1 MDDTEIFS
9 QLNYSEYPGLSKV
22 RLAADRGDY
31 DTAKKELL
39 SYYRQRKAAGTVR
52 AFKITE
58 ADGNKGI
65 AELAL
70 DNILTGPYEL
80 DMPIGRLT
88 VEGIGESAARYYTA
102 DVTEK
107 AAAELDNVSFS
118 VMLFGRQK
126 QAYPVIVKAKESGDA
141 SMLKVTTTDGAEHI
155 IYADNDTYICAGEA
169 DKPHGSES
177 VMYAHE
183 ESCDPEDAVGERTRR
198 AYINF
203 PLSQIAGKRIA
214 RAELAVK
221 AYVDGGCDTGS
232 KDVFII
238 SIGDTVWSEDTLSWS
253 GAGGSIYS
261 WQDNKSGPPWNSPE
275 NSDSE
280 YLNVTAR
287 FRFGTP
293 MAYEY
298 LRYIADPEGYPEGE
312 QYGEKL
318 LFLMMA
324 FAEKKEH
331 GFNRTLETGER
342 LSRWVD
348 IIDALVDT
356 PAMTP
361 DIFCKLISFVRGD
374 CRYINS
380 LDIENDAY
388 WWSNWRIVANTG
400 FLKGTEYFPEFN
412 TYREFREKAEANVE
426 YCMEL
431 LYNAD
436 MSFKEAG
443 PAYALWCAELFCD
456 CAETAEQN
464 GHPMRAEIKEKL
476 KYAAR
481 FAMESFYPDGYDS
494 NIGDSNYINKLGS
507 FKRLADFL
515 GDDALA
521 AYASG
526 GREGSPDYLSSYY
539 SDANSAF
546 MRNSWNP
553 DNAVYVSFLNNPYD
567 GHSHPDSNQTL
578 MYAYGSPLLVDSGR
592 YSYSSYNDIYNR
604 LRTAAAHNTIEVVGM
619 PLAPHSAAA
628 KPFTYH
634 ISNKA
639 FEFNTS
645 VQTGYEGIAHTRNV
659 LFMYDGYAIVTDHI
673 ESS

>member
-22 RLAADRGDY
+22 RLAAERGDH
-31 DTAKKELL
+31 DTAKRELL

-58 ADGNKGI
+58 ADRNRGI

-80 DMPIGRLT
+80 DMPIGRFT
-88 VEGIGESAARYYTA
+88 VEGIGEGAARYYTA

-107 AAAELDNVSFS
+107 AAAELDNGRFS
-118 VMLFGRQK
+118 VMLFERQK
-126 QAYPVIVKAKESGDA
+126 QAYPVIVKTKESGDA
-141 SMLKVTTTDGAEHI
+141 PMLKVTTTDGAEHI

-177 VMYAHE
+177 VMYVHE
-183 ESCDPEDAVGERTRR
+183 ESCGPEDAVGERTRR

-203 PLSQIAGKRIA
+203 PLSQIKGRRIA

-238 SIGDTVWSEDTLSWS
+238 SIGDTAWSEDTLSWS
-253 GAGGSIYS
+253 GVGGSIYS
-261 WQDNKSGPPWNSPE
+261 WQDNESGPPWRSPE

-298 LRYIADPEGYPEGE
+298 LKYIADPEGYPEGE
-312 QYGEKL
+312 QYGKKL

-324 FAEKKEH
+324 FTKKKEY

-348 IIDALVDT
+348 IIDALADT

-361 DIFCKLISFVRGD
+361 DIFYDLISFVRGD
-374 CRYINS
+374 CEYING

-431 LYNAD
+431 LYNPD
-436 MSFKEAG
+436 MSF
-443 PAYALWCAELFCD
+443 
-456 CAETAEQN
+456 
-464 GHPMRAEIKEKL
+464 
-476 KYAAR
+476 
-481 FAMESFYPDGYDS
+481 
-494 NIGDSNYINKLGS
+494 
-507 FKRLADFL
+507 
-515 GDDALA
+515 
-521 AYASG
+521 
-526 GREGSPDYLSSYY
+526 RE
-539 SDANSAF
+539 
-546 MRNSWNP
+546 
-553 DNAVYVSFLNNPYD
+553 
-567 GHSHPDSNQTL
+567 
-578 MYAYGSPLLVDSGR
+578 
-592 YSYSSYNDIYNR
+592 
-604 LRTAAAHNTIEVVGM
+604 
-619 PLAPHSAAA
+619 
-628 KPFTYH
+628 
-634 ISNKA
+634 
-639 FEFNTS
+639 
-645 VQTGYEGIAHTRNV
+645 
-659 LFMYDGYAIVTDHI
+659 
-673 ESS
+673 